1 MQHRGVMQQRPSDEP
16 RPSKLAQAALDPPRL
31 KAMVRAYLGNPFFN
45 RIPEGVSGLLDVP
58 ISEIIEVANKLVV
71 DGLPRDARRLLLA
84 AGHSRIISPTRDG
97 PINPFELLGDAATKQ
112 MGVNTDEVGSLL
124 YAAQRVSSELR
135 AFVGISEHAQRVR
148 AAAWAACFG
157 HSLEDTLIL
166 RDAILDQN
174 VLILGETGTGK
185 EIIAHAIQQGTLG
198 VGRTAAPTQTVNAAA
213 LPGELAESELFGH
226 EQGAFTGAVK
236 SRKGKIVEADGG
248 TVFLDEIGDLSLPV
262 QAKLLRAIETNRI
275 TPVGSNKETHVN
287 VRYIAAT
294 SRPIEEMVERSTFR
308 RDLYERLAGCII
320 KIPPLRH
327 RPEDIVPI
335 GIGLLD
341 RVCAEALARRLKLAG
356 ESEKLS
362 TPVLARDEAATK
374 WLETEAVHLPWHGN
388 AREID
393 NVLRAWLLGTN
404 LEWMSKGQ
412 PTSVAAKRADS
423 TGDVPNR
430 ILQCKTTLND
440 VRDWYVRRVLNSVG
454 QNKSEASR
462 ILGIDRGTLNRIIK
476 GEEGADDDK

>member
-1 MQHRGVMQQRPSDEP
+1 
-16 RPSKLAQAALDPPRL
+16 
-31 KAMVRAYLGNPFFN
+31 MVRAYLGNPFFN

-58 ISEIIEVANKLVV
+58 ISEIIEVASKLVV

-84 AGHSRIISPTRDG
+84 AGHSRIIGPIKDG
-97 PINPFELLGDAATKQ
+97 HINPFELLGNAATQQ
-112 MGVNTDEVGSLL
+112 MGVNMAEVGSLL
-124 YAAQRVSSELR
+124 YAAQRVSTALH
-135 AFVGISEHAQRVR
+135 AFIGVSEHAQRVR
-148 AAAWAACFG
+148 ASAWAACFG

-166 RDAILDQN
+166 REAILDQN

-185 EIIAHAIQQGTLG
+185 EIIANAVQQGTLG
-198 VGRTAAPTQTVNAAA
+198 AGRTPAPTQTVNAAA

-262 QAKLLRAIETNRI
+262 QAKLLRAIETDRI
-275 TPVGSNKETHVN
+275 TPVGSNKEIQVN

-294 SRPIEEMVERSTFR
+294 SHPIEEMVERATFR
-308 RDLYERLAGCII
+308 RDLYERLAGCVI

-341 RVCAEALARRLKLAG
+341 RVCAEALQRRLALAG
-356 ESEKLS
+356 ASETLS
-362 TPVLARDEAATK
+362 TPVVARDEAATY
-374 WLETEAVHLPWHGN
+374 WLQTEAVHRPWHGN

-393 NVLRAWLLGTN
+393 NVLRSWLLGTN
-404 LEWMSKGQ
+404 LEWMSKSEPSSNAAMRGGA
-412 PTSVAAKRADS
+412 TS
-423 TGDVPNR
+423 DVPNR
-430 ILQCKTTLND
+430 ILQCKTTLKD
-440 VRDWYVRRVLNSVG
+440 VHDWYARRVLDSVRW
-454 QNKSEASR
+454 NKSEASR
-462 ILGIDRGTLNRIIK
+462 ILGIDRGTLQRIIK
-476 GEEGADDDK
+476 GEGGTDDDA